1 MLNRGQNRLDDGN
14 MSGALRDLLKAKE
27 QSHTAAYA
35 HTNLGKLY
43 FKQGLN

>member
-27 QSHTAAYA
+27 HSHTARMHILTWVSYI
-35 HTNLGKLY
+35 
-43 FKQGLN
+43 LNKV